1 MNRGNGVINGDL
13 ARRDAE
19 ACVNGGMRLVEA
31 PSVAFVTRI
40 SATDC
45 EARGCRRVL
54 TQKLRGL
61 SQKQR

>member
-1 MNRGNGVINGDL
+1 MCVRARARVCVCVRARELHMNRGNGVINGDL

-40 SATDC
+40 RAAWLA
-45 EARGCRRVL
+45 E
-54 TQKLRGL
+54 
-61 SQKQR
+61 